1 MLRVKSLV
9 SCTEGDLQLRRASAP
24 LGSSQVPSGSGAL
37 SRQNWDAA
45 PLQQH
50 AHTST
55 YGQELSS
62 LRMDL
67 AVPADS
73 WEGGWDSSSATVQP
87 KDNSGTG
94 RMKIATS
101 SLKETLYKLC
111 ANFAGLSRW

>member
-1 MLRVKSLV
+1 MFASVQILPGLAAFKQTLCPFMLKVKSLM

-45 PLQQH
+45 PLQRH

-62 LRMDL
+62 LHMDL

-73 WEGGWDSSSATVQP
+73 WEGG
-87 KDNSGTG
+87 
-94 RMKIATS
+94 
-101 SLKETLYKLC
+101 
-111 ANFAGLSRW
+111 